1 MGQRRPKGDGALY
14 KRADGVWIGAVNL
27 VGRNGVRTKKTVSG
41 RDRNVVAARL
51 KQLQRDID
59 DGLMPVAPTATV
71 ESWLVRWLDEIARP
85 RLKPRTY
92 ATYRSVVKTHL
103 IPELGHKRLATLQP
117 GDIRRM
123 TITISGHR
131 STRTTQIAYNVLAK
145 ALKDAVREGLIR
157 SNPCD
162 RVDRPTALHQERE
175 AMSIPDIR
183 ALFQHLATLGDDP
196 MVSRTAMAL
205 LTGARQAE
213 CLGLEWERVD
223 FDTKMIDISW
233 TLQRV
238 KLKKT
243 QRPQFDQYP
252 RDMFDVPPAF
262 DFRPVWRSFCL
273 VPPKTARSRR
283 IVPMIP
289 TLEAALRAHRANTTG
304 TGLVWTRPGG
314 APLLDRDDSK
324 AWRDVLTAAGL
335 ADDDG
340 NVPTLHSAR
349 HTVATLLQGAGVDE
363 AVRMQLLG
371 HSSVAAHRG
380 YAHVDQTLTRAA
392 LGELSKLIA

>member
-1 MGQRRPKGDGALY
+1 MPQRRTKGDGSLY
-14 KRADGVWIGAVNL
+14 KRADGVWVGMVSLI
-27 VGRNGVRTKKTVSG
+27 GRNGVRVRKSVSG
-41 RDRNVVAARL
+41 RDRNVVAQRL

-59 DGLMPVAPTATV
+59 DGLMPIDPKATV
-71 ESWLVRWLDEIARP
+71 KSWLERWLKEIAQP

-103 IPELGHKRLATLQP
+103 IPELGHKRLATLLP
-117 GDIRRM
+117 ADIRKM
-123 TITISGHR
+123 TITISEHR
-131 STRTTQIAYNVLAK
+131 STRTSQIAYNVLAK
-145 ALKDAVREGLIR
+145 ALKDAVREGLLR

-162 RVDRPTALHQERE
+162 RVDRPTALHKQRE
-175 AMSIPDIR
+175 ALSVSDIR
-183 ALFQHLATLGDDP
+183 TLFKHLDTLGDDP
-196 MVSRTAMAL
+196 AVSRIAMAL

-213 CLGLEWERVD
+213 CLGLEWNRVD
-223 FDTKMIDISW
+223 FENHMIDISW

-238 KLKKT
+238 KLKTT
-243 QRPQFDQYP
+243 QRPQFDLYP
-252 RDMFDVPPAF
+252 REMFDVPPAF

-273 VPPKTARSRR
+273 VPPKTVRSRR

-289 TLEAALRAHRANTTG
+289 VLESALLAHRERTSG
-304 TGLVWTRPGG
+304 TGLVWTRKNG
-314 APLLDRDDSK
+314 APLLDRDDSQ
-324 AWRDVLTAAGL
+324 AWRDTLLAAGL
-335 ADDDG
+335 GDKDG
-340 NVPTLHSAR
+340 KVPTLHSAR

-392 LGELSKLIA
+392 LGELGKLLA

>member
-117 GDIRRM
+117 CDIRRM

-183 ALFQHLATLGDDP
+183 ALFQYLATLGDDP

-205 LTGARQAE
+205 LTGARQGE

-238 KLKKT
+238 KLTKT
-243 QRPQFDQYP
+243 QRPLFDQYP

-289 TLEAALRAHRANTTG
+289 TLEAALLAHRANTTG

-324 AWRDVLTAAGL
+324 AWRDTLTAAGL
-335 ADDDG
+335 ADADG

>member
-1 MGQRRPKGDGALY
+1 MAKRRGAGDGALY
-14 KRADGVWIGAVNL
+14 KRADGIWVGSVSL
-27 VGRNGVRTKKTVSG
+27 VGRNGARTRKTVSSK
-41 RDRNVVAARL
+41 DRNVAAQKL
-51 KQLQRDID
+51 KDLQRSID
-59 DGLMPVAPTATV
+59 EGLMPVAPKATV
-71 ESWLVRWLDEIARP
+71 EAWLTRWLDEIAKP

-92 ATYRSVVKTHL
+92 GTYRSTVKTHL
-103 IPELGHKRLATLQP
+103 VPELGHKRLSSLSPA
-117 GDIRRM
+117 DIRSM
-123 TITISGHR
+123 TNAVSAHR
-131 STRTTQIAYNVLAK
+131 STRTAQIAYNVLAK

-162 RVDRPTALHQERE
+162 RVDRPAALHQERE
-175 AMSIPDIR
+175 ALSVPDIR
-183 ALFQHLATLGDDP
+183 TLFKHLDTLGQDP
-196 MVSRTAMAL
+196 AVSRIAMAL

-213 CLGLEWERVD
+213 CLGLEWDRVD
-223 FDTKMIDISW
+223 FDAKMIDISW

-243 QRPQFDQYP
+243 QRPQFDLYP
-252 RDMFDVPPAF
+252 REMFDVPPTF

-289 TLEAALRAHRANTTG
+289 VLESALLAHRERTSG
-304 TGLVWTRPGG
+304 TGLVWTRENG
-314 APLLDRDDSK
+314 APLLDRDDSQ
-324 AWRDVLTAAGL
+324 AWRDTLTAAGL
-335 ADDDG
+335 ANEDG
-340 NVPTLHSAR
+340 DVPTLHSAR

-392 LGELSKLIA
+392 LGELGKLLA

>member
-1 MGQRRPKGDGALY
+1 MPQRRTKGDGSLY
-14 KRADGVWIGAVNL
+14 KRPDGTWIGMVSL
-27 VGRNGVRTKKTVSG
+27 VGRNGVRTRRSVSG
-41 RDRNVVAARL
+41 RDRNLVAQKL

-59 DGLMPVAPTATV
+59 EGMEPASPNTTTEA
-71 ESWLVRWLDEIARP
+71 WLERWLEEIAKP

-92 ATYRSVVKTHL
+92 ATYRSTVKTHIL
-103 IPELGHKRLATLQP
+103 PELGHKRLSKLGAA
-117 GDIRRM
+117 DVRRM
-123 TITISGHR
+123 TNAVAAHR
-131 STRTTQIAYNVLAK
+131 STRTSQIAYNVLAK
-145 ALKDAVREGLIR
+145 ALKDAVREGLLR

-162 RVDRPTALHQERE
+162 RVDRPAALHQERA

-183 ALFQHLATLGDDP
+183 TLFTHLNTMGDDP
-196 MVSRTAMAL
+196 MVSRIAMAL

-213 CLGLEWERVD
+213 CLGLEWDRVD

-238 KLKKT
+238 KLKTT
-243 QRPQFDQYP
+243 QRPQFDLYP
-252 RDMFDVPPAF
+252 KEMFDVPPAF

-273 VPPKTARSRR
+273 VPPKTVRSRR

-289 TLEAALRAHRANTTG
+289 ILEAALLAHRERTGG
-304 TGLVWTRPGG
+304 TGLVWTRENG

-324 AWRDVLTAAGL
+324 AWRDTLLAAGL
-335 ADDDG
+335 GDEEG
-340 NVPTLHSAR
+340 TVPTLHSAR

-392 LGELSKLIA
+392 LGELGKLLA